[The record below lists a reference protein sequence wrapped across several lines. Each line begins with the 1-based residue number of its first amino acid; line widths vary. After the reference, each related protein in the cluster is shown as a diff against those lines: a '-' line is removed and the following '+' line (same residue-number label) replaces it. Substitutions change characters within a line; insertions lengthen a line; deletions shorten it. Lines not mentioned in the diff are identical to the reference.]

1 MYEGRTRGKK
11 LKYTYSDDE
20 DMFSDDLPSRRSTR
34 NAASTAVPAEPSLP
48 RFTASGRQIRSRA
61 GGMYG
66 EALLTGQRED
76 SEYDEEEDDGRPQ
89 RARTTRHPNGY
100 SGYNIDDLEDESEAI
115 PSDANDSGHE
125 WNSGQD
131 DENGFEGDEEGEDA
145 SGDESI
151 MNGEPPSLVV
161 QLRYGK
167 GNATRDPK
175 VPVDEPPPTQDVHM
189 KAASQSGLSTEPS
202 APSAAAGPVVDR
214 PSETA
219 QPAPTTTSSFPSV
232 PTPKHSVQP
241 APVIAAPPTP
251 SVSDSQGPN
260 PPARTNVP
268 TLPAVQLPP
277 VSTPAEA
284 PKSGQPV
291 VPNGL
296 NGSAASVERGAG
308 SEVSLPQAPSTQ
320 G

>member
-20 DMFSDDLPSRRSTR
+20 DMFSDGLPSRRSTR
-34 NAASTAVPAEPSLP
+34 NAASPAAPAEPSRP

-61 GGMYG
+61 GGTYG

-76 SEYDEEEDDGRPQ
+76 SEYDEEEDEGRPQ

-125 WNSGQD
+125 WNGGDD
-131 DENGFEGDEEGEDA
+131 DENDFEGDDEGEDA

-175 VPVDEPPPTQDVHM
+175 VPVDEPPPTQDVHV
-189 KAASQSGLSTEPS
+189 KDASQFGLSTEPS
-202 APSAAAGPVVDR
+202 APSAPAAGPVVDR
-214 PSETA
+214 SSETA
-219 QPAPTTTSSFPSV
+219 QPAPTTRPSFPSV
-232 PTPKHSVQP
+232 PTPKQSVQP
-241 APVIAAPPTP
+241 APVIAVPPAA
-251 SVSDSQGPN
+251 SVSDSQGE
-260 PPARTNVP
+260 PPAQTDVP

-296 NGSAASVERGAG
+296 DGSATSVERSNG